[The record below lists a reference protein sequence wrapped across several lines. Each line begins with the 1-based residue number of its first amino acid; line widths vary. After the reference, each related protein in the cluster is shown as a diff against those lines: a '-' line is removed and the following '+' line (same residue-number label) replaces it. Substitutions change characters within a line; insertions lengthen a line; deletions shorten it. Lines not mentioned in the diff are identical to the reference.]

1 MQAGFART
9 TEQRYVPPMAP
20 DVAHGAAPLF
30 RRIADALA
38 SAIDRGD
45 YPVGAQLPPE
55 FTLMR
60 MFGASRFT
68 IREALGELRSA
79 GLISSR
85 RGSGSAVLR
94 TTPRTPEFGESYRS
108 IDTFLAGVVEA
119 PTVVKSITDV
129 AADRTLAS
137 ELGCEEGRQFVLAS
151 GVRQHKGHPQE
162 PPMALVRAYIN
173 AAYGA
178 VRPYL
183 AVLTESLA
191 CTAEKRL
198 GVRVQRIVQELE
210 PGILTPEDAAL
221 LAAPSVGA
229 GLMVRRW
236 YYLDSSDLLMFS
248 RSVYPKGRLVYRTEL
263 IRSDHTEGVATA
275 QQSHIAKSHTTATSG
290 A

>member
-1 MQAGFART
+1 MFH
-9 TEQRYVPPMAP
+9 PMAP
-20 DVAHGAAPLF
+20 DVARGAAPLF
-30 RRIADALA
+30 RRIADTLA
-38 SAIDRGD
+38 GAIDRGD

-68 IREALGELRSA
+68 IREALSELRST
-79 GLISSR
+79 GVISSR
-85 RGSGSAVLR
+85 RGSGSVVLR

-108 IDTFLAGVVEA
+108 IDTLLAGVVEA
-119 PTVVKSITDV
+119 PTAMQSITDIT
-129 AADRTLAS
+129 ADLALAS

-151 GVRQHKGHPQE
+151 GIRQRKGHPEE
-162 PPMALVRAYIN
+162 PPMGLIHAYIN
-173 AAYGA
+173 AAYSA
-178 VRPYL
+178 VRPDL

-191 CTAEKRL
+191 ITAEKRL

-210 PGILTPEDAAL
+210 PGILTPGDAAL
-221 LAAPSVGA
+221 LAAPSCGA

-263 IRSDHTEGVATA
+263 IRSDHA
-275 QQSHIAKSHTTATSG
+275 
-290 A
+290 